1 MASSERYFI
10 RELETKNEQI
20 LKINQCETG
29 DVGCVVWDAA
39 IVLTTYLET
48 DDFIDSDGQNKLHG
62 KSVLELGSGT
72 GVVGIQAAK
81 LGYIMLVKLYI
92 LPEFIRSNETT

>member
-1 MASSERYFI
+1 VEGERYGDRLVNMASSANYFV
-10 RELETKNEQI
+10 RELETKNGQT
-20 LKINQCETG
+20 LQINQCETG

-48 DDFIDSDGQNKLHG
+48 DDFLDSKGVNRLKG

-81 LGYIMLVKLYI
+81 LG
-92 LPEFIRSNETT
+92 